1 MVPIFFLHFYLCF
14 KRKAKDENHELLGPK
29 SDYTPQTEKSVG
41 RSSAEPMNVT
51 KALTCLGMVTGRG
64 MDNGAAVSILCIL
77 GD

>member
-1 MVPIFFLHFYLCF
+1 M

-29 SDYTPQTEKSVG
+29 SDYTPQTEKSVGIG

-64 MDNGAAVSILCIL
+64 MDNGAAVSILCIDEDL
-77 GD
+77 NLLSTI